1 MKKMIGA
8 ASLLLA
14 VFLGGCGELWSE
26 PVGTMAA
33 TAAENGDGAAEYEIT
48 EMDFRTEAADAL
60 SG

>member
-8 ASLLLA
+8 AALLLA

-33 TAAENGDGAAEYEIT
+33 TAA
-48 EMDFRTEAADAL
+48 
-60 SG
+60 